1 MKEFDKIYLV
11 KYESILST
19 RQLAEDLR
27 DTQKEIVKSL
37 SELKANGM
45 YDVYKNISDYE
56 WEQLKQLE
64 DKQIK
69 IKYFKESKAIQEKVK
84 KELFNNFKANL
95 HEIIMQFQKY
105 ECKKD
110 NFDRDYMQEADYE
123 DEEWRNI
130 GNLNYKVSNY
140 GRIKNTNTKKLKQL
154 KYNRFGMQVLLWQNS
169 KSYTITIS
177 RLVTEMFIRH
187 LEKNERAIHINGNI
201 RDNYYKNLK
210 IVSK

>member
-27 DTQKEIVKSL
+27 TTQKETVESL

-56 WEQLKQLE
+56 WEQLEQLE

-84 KELFNNFKANL
+84 KNF
-95 HEIIMQFQKY
+95 
-105 ECKKD
+105 
-110 NFDRDYMQEADYE
+110 
-123 DEEWRNI
+123 
-130 GNLNYKVSNY
+130 S
-140 GRIKNTNTKKLKQL
+140 
-154 KYNRFGMQVLLWQNS
+154 
-169 KSYTITIS
+169 TIL
-177 RLVTEMFIRH
+177 R
-187 LEKNERAIHINGNI
+187 
-201 RDNYYKNLK
+201 
-210 IVSK
+210 